1 MLTSLFLMI
10 FGLPIAIADA
20 NQKAKEKQ
28 RQIEHDKYVEAKLAE
43 LTREG

>member
-1 MLTSLFLMI
+1 MLSTLFLVI

-20 NQKAKEKQ
+20 NQKEKEK
-28 RQIEHDKYVEAKLAE
+28 RRRIEHDKYVEAKLAE